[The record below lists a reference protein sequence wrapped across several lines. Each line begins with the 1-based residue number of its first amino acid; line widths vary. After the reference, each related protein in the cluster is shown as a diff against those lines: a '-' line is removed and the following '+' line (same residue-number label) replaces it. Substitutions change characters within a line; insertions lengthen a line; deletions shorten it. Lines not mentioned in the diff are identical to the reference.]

1 MMFINQIISQ
11 KPIAVYNISKPY
23 SQAVFFTT
31 RDKGKNG
38 IQVEVDFD
46 LQSAQ
51 VFNSTNS
58 NQ

>member
-1 MMFINQIISQ
+1 MTFINQTISQ
-11 KPIAVYNISKPY
+11 KPRAVYNISKPY
-23 SQAVFFTT
+23 SQGVFFTT
-31 RDKGKNG
+31 RDKGKTG